1 MRFFLERSASF
12 VYFTQPPRS
21 IHRFKKFLVVVTV
34 WYRNFFKPET
44 NNPMK
49 KTENATHPNLAV
61 YALMMVTVLL
71 LACMWLMRG

>member
-1 MRFFLERSASF
+1 M
-12 VYFTQPPRS
+12 
-21 IHRFKKFLVVVTV
+21 VTV

-71 LACMWLMRG
+71 LACMWLLRG